1 MSILI
6 ILFKII
12 MVLIVIAVVAF
23 AAIQAVYWLNLDN
36 KIMFLLYKIFNKI
49 SMTEFGQLVSTMD
62 LNKIEDLY
70 YPLIDGEGL
79 KPVSVKKLEA

>member
-6 ILFKII
+6 ILLKIVI
-12 MVLIVIAVVAF
+12 VLVVIAVIAF

-49 SMTEFGQLVSTMD
+49 TDKVPRDRKF
-62 LNKIEDLY
+62 
-70 YPLIDGEGL
+70 
-79 KPVSVKKLEA
+79 

>member
-6 ILFKII
+6 ILLKII
-12 MVLIVIAVVAF
+12 IALVVVAAVAF

-49 SMTEFGQLVSTMD
+49 TDKVPRDRKF
-62 LNKIEDLY
+62 
-70 YPLIDGEGL
+70 
-79 KPVSVKKLEA
+79 

>member
-6 ILFKII
+6 ILFKI
-12 MVLIVIAVVAF
+12 VIALVVVAVVAF

-49 SMTEFGQLVSTMD
+49 TDKVPRDRHF
-62 LNKIEDLY
+62 
-70 YPLIDGEGL
+70 
-79 KPVSVKKLEA
+79 

>member
-12 MVLIVIAVVAF
+12 IARVVIAVVAF

-49 SMTEFGQLVSTMD
+49 TDKVPRDRRF
-62 LNKIEDLY
+62 
-70 YPLIDGEGL
+70 
-79 KPVSVKKLEA
+79 

>member
-6 ILFKII
+6 ILLKII
-12 MVLIVIAVVAF
+12 IALVVVAAVAF

-49 SMTEFGQLVSTMD
+49 TDKVPRDRRF
-62 LNKIEDLY
+62 
-70 YPLIDGEGL
+70 
-79 KPVSVKKLEA
+79 

>member
-12 MVLIVIAVVAF
+12 VALVVVAIVAF

-36 KIMFLLYKIFNKI
+36 KIMFLLYKIFNRITDKVPRDRR
-49 SMTEFGQLVSTMD
+49 F
-62 LNKIEDLY
+62 
-70 YPLIDGEGL
+70 
-79 KPVSVKKLEA
+79 

>member
-6 ILFKII
+6 ILLKII
-12 MVLIVIAVVAF
+12 IALVVLAVVVF

-49 SMTEFGQLVSTMD
+49 TDKVPRDRRF
-62 LNKIEDLY
+62 
-70 YPLIDGEGL
+70 
-79 KPVSVKKLEA
+79 

>member
-6 ILFKII
+6 ILFKILI
-12 MVLIVIAVVAF
+12 ALVVLAVVAF

-49 SMTEFGQLVSTMD
+49 TAKVPRDRRF
-62 LNKIEDLY
+62 
-70 YPLIDGEGL
+70 
-79 KPVSVKKLEA
+79 

>member
-12 MVLIVIAVVAF
+12 IALVVLAVVVF

-49 SMTEFGQLVSTMD
+49 TDRIPRDRRF
-62 LNKIEDLY
+62 
-70 YPLIDGEGL
+70 
-79 KPVSVKKLEA
+79 

>member
-12 MVLIVIAVVAF
+12 IVLVLVAVVAF
-23 AAIQAVYWLNLDN
+23 AAVQAVYWLNLDN

-49 SMTEFGQLVSTMD
+49 TDKVPRDRRF
-62 LNKIEDLY
+62 
-70 YPLIDGEGL
+70 
-79 KPVSVKKLEA
+79 